1 MIASSGHAMSRRGG
15 RVAFR
20 MAFKAPD
27 RGRFAAPT
35 REDLLQTMLDHVAQ
49 GIALFDSRRRLAA
62 WNRQLK
68 DIAVFSDAELSG
80 APAFAELVELMAAR
94 GDFGPPSAATDAAL
108 RELTGAL
115 DAPYSAERM
124 RPDGRIV
131 EIRRTPLPDGGLL
144 VMFGDVSEQRHAD
157 YLVQESE
164 RGIRNILDK
173 APVALAV
180 VGQEDGEVKHVNAR
194 FRRLFGIAE
203 TTAPAAVDLAVHL
216 SPADRTRLINAP
228 ARASADDFESEVR
241 RADGSG
247 FWALISP
254 VRFVFEWTPAVLAG
268 FYDVTDRRRAEAGL
282 REELERR
289 QAELNEARALQLELA
304 PPAGAGR
311 AGGWEFRIDVAL
323 EPARE
328 VGGDLVDYFRID
340 DRRLV
345 LVVGDVSHKGAGAAL
360 FMARTHSLI
369 RALASRPDAADLFAT
384 PAEVARLLNAALAR
398 DNARCMFVTLLLGVF
413 DAETGAL
420 AYVRA
425 GHVPPFV
432 RRAAGR
438 IERMTDLAG
447 PPLGLVETAVYR
459 SGALALGRGDQVLIV
474 TDGLTEATDP
484 SGAQFGDARLEAF
497 LSGVRSEEP
506 SPLARLISELRAFEG
521 GRPAFDDVAAV
532 LFATLPK
539 R

>member
-1 MIASSGHAMSRRGG
+1 VCRADARRPASDDARPRGARDRAVRFAPPPRRLEPAAQGHRGLFRRGAVGRAGVCRARRTDGGARRLRSALRRDRRRAARADRRARCALFGRADASRRPHRRNPPHAAARRRTAGDVRRRQRAAACGLSRAGERARHSQHPRQGAGRARGRRTGG
-15 RVAFR
+15 RRGQAR
-20 MAFKAPD
+20 QRALPPALWHCRDD
-27 RGRFAAPT
+27 RA
-35 REDLLQTMLDHVAQ
+35 
-49 GIALFDSRRRLAA
+49 RRR
-62 WNRQLK
+62 R
-68 DIAVFSDAELSG
+68 S
-80 APAFAELVELMAAR
+80 R
-94 GDFGPPSAATDAAL
+94 C
-108 RELTGAL
+108 
-115 DAPYSAERM
+115 
-124 RPDGRIV
+124 
-131 EIRRTPLPDGGLL
+131 
-144 VMFGDVSEQRHAD
+144 
-157 YLVQESE
+157 
-164 RGIRNILDK
+164 
-173 APVALAV
+173 APVARGSHAPH
-180 VGQEDGEVKHVNAR
+180 QRAGE
-194 FRRLFGIAE
+194 G
-203 TTAPAAVDLAVHL
+203 
-216 SPADRTRLINAP
+216 
-228 ARASADDFESEVR
+228 EVR

-268 FYDVTDRRRAEAGL
+268 CYDVTDRRRAEAGL

-360 FMARTHSLI
+360 FMARAHSLI

-532 LFATLPK
+532 LFATLPN